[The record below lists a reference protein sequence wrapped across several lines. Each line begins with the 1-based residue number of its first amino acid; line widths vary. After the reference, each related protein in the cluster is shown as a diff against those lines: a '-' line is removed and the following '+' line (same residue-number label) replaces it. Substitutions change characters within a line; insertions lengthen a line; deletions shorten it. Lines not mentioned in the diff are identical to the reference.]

1 MITNSGSD
9 STSDDLNLKIN
20 PNYKQKAE
28 ELQNKPEIS
37 DKELLEFTKE
47 IRNAPL
53 FEFNAIEKL
62 VTEDSFEILKKD
74 KLNPIFVLNLINL
87 INIINLVWNCTKKN
101 VEKFHKILLDLDIMF
116 SYLKNKEQIEYA
128 LLSLIPLHFYEFVAK
143 YGIKCFK
150 KEYKFDMDYLS
161 SDRNIS
167 QVGLVY
173 QENTVVQITSY
184 LNNKQIDTPTI
195 MYYIKHEDCKALFQN
210 KIFNQP
216 ENFLGLGYVPNDAF
230 YGYNEIDYSFILE
243 EDIEIEQNFIF
254 NKVAEN
260 GEVKRVYNPNEPIKF
275 YKNRN
280 IFIEMTTKI
289 EDKKKLS
296 NTIKSGKGFFEAF
309 EQPAYNG
316 IDKKYHRE
324 SYENLLL
331 YNNQRK
337 DAYDII
343 EKSEDKEANKN
354 IKVYFNSGYVQLA
367 SIVSLKNEIRSLNER
382 MTQEKETMKEE
393 IGEMKKEMNEAM
405 ESFKNNFNNQMKD
418 LSSKVIYLEKDNK
431 LLRFL
436 DIHHVELKSI
446 QTFFETKVK
455 PNTETILSYFS
466 FMNSKY
472 LKLYHEVIGDD
483 NPIMNIAN
491 NVIGKSLKSKDEIN
505 NFFSLLNLIDLKIS
519 DNKHTKCYY
528 ESYKKLLVGP
538 NWKASFTA
546 AHITICDLFS
556 KSKNVEIIKDIL
568 RCIILLEERE
578 KLENNFFEAVLYY
591 VSVISKYDASCYNS
605 FYLYHDKKDMR
616 KNVNYFILSLNNA
629 LIDSLIPKTL
639 K

>member
-1 MITNSGSD
+1 M
-9 STSDDLNLKIN
+9 K
-20 PNYKQKAE
+20 
-28 ELQNKPEIS
+28 
-37 DKELLEFTKE
+37 
-47 IRNAPL
+47 
-53 FEFNAIEKL
+53 
-62 VTEDSFEILKKD
+62 
-74 KLNPIFVLNLINL
+74 
-87 INIINLVWNCTKKN
+87 
-101 VEKFHKILLDLDIMF
+101 
-116 SYLKNKEQIEYA
+116 
-128 LLSLIPLHFYEFVAK
+128 
-143 YGIKCFK
+143 
-150 KEYKFDMDYLS
+150 
-161 SDRNIS
+161 
-167 QVGLVY
+167 
-173 QENTVVQITSY
+173 
-184 LNNKQIDTPTI
+184 
-195 MYYIKHEDCKALFQN
+195 
-210 KIFNQP
+210 
-216 ENFLGLGYVPNDAF
+216 
-230 YGYNEIDYSFILE
+230 
-243 EDIEIEQNFIF
+243 
-254 NKVAEN
+254 
-260 GEVKRVYNPNEPIKF
+260 
-275 YKNRN
+275 
-280 IFIEMTTKI
+280 
-289 EDKKKLS
+289 
-296 NTIKSGKGFFEAF
+296 
-309 EQPAYNG
+309 
-316 IDKKYHRE
+316 
-324 SYENLLL
+324 
-331 YNNQRK
+331 
-337 DAYDII
+337 
-343 EKSEDKEANKN
+343 KSEDKEANKN
-354 IKVYFNSGYVQLA
+354 IKIYFNSGYVQLA

-393 IGEMKKEMNEAM
+393 IKEEMKKGMNEAM

-436 DIHHVELKSI
+436 DINHVELKTI
-446 QTFFETKVK
+446 QTFFEKKVK
-455 PNTETILSYFS
+455 PNTETIFSSFS

-505 NFFSLLNLIDLKIS
+505 KFFSLLNLIDLKIS

-546 AHITICDLFS
+546 AHVTICDLFS

-629 LIDSLIPKTL
+629 LINSLIPKTL

>member
-28 ELQNKPEIS
+28 ELQNKPEVS
-37 DKELLEFTKE
+37 DKELIEFTKK

-53 FEFNAIEKL
+53 FEFDAIENL
-62 VTEDSFEILKKD
+62 VTENSFEILKKNN

-87 INIINLVWNCTKKN
+87 INIINFVWNCTKKK
-101 VEKFHKILLDLDIMF
+101 VEKFHKILLDLNIMF
-116 SYLKNKEQIEYA
+116 SYIKNKDQIEYA
-128 LLSLIPLHFYEFVAK
+128 LLSLIPLPFYEFIAK

-173 QENTVVQITSY
+173 QENTFVQINSY

-195 MYYIKHEDCKALFQN
+195 MYYIEHEDSKALFQK

-216 ENFLGLGYVPNDAF
+216 ENFLALDYVPYDVF

-243 EDIEIEQNFIF
+243 EDMEIEQNFIF

-260 GEVKRVYNPNEPIKF
+260 GEVKRVYNPNEPIIF
-275 YKNRN
+275 FKNIN

-289 EDKKKLS
+289 EDKKNIS
-296 NTIKSGKGFFEAF
+296 NTIKNGKRFYEAF
-309 EQPAYNG
+309 DQPAYNG
-316 IDKKYHRE
+316 IIKKYHRE
-324 SYENLLL
+324 GYENFLL

-337 DAYDII
+337 DAYDIF

-354 IKVYFNSGYVQLA
+354 IKIYFNSGYVQLA

-382 MTQEKETMKEE
+382 MTNEKEKLNS
-393 IGEMKKEMNEAM
+393 KL
-405 ESFKNNFNNQMKD
+405 ESLKNDIHDQIQD
-418 LSSKVIYLEKDNK
+418 LSNKMVHLEKDNK
-431 LLRFL
+431 LLNFL
-436 DIHHVELKSI
+436 VSNHVELNSI
-446 QTFFETKVK
+446 QNFFEKFVK
-455 PNTETILSYFS
+455 SSTITVLSTFS
-466 FMNSKY
+466 AMNSKY
-472 LKLYHEVIGDD
+472 LKFYYEYIGDD

-491 NVIGKSLKSKDEIN
+491 KVIGKFLESKDEIKE
-505 NFFSLLNLIDLKIS
+505 FFSLLNLIDLKIS
-519 DNKHTKCYY
+519 NNMHTKSYY
-528 ESYKKLLVGP
+528 ESYKKILVGP
-538 NWKASFTA
+538 NWNASLTA
-546 AHITICDLFS
+546 AHMQSCNLFF
-556 KSKNVEIIKDIL
+556 KNENVDIIKDIL
-568 RCIILLEERE
+568 RCIILLEVRD

-591 VSVISKYDASCYNS
+591 VSAISRNDISCYNS

-616 KNVNYFILSLNNA
+616 KNVNYFILSLNNKF
-629 LIDSLIPKTL
+629 LDSLIPK
-639 K
+639 